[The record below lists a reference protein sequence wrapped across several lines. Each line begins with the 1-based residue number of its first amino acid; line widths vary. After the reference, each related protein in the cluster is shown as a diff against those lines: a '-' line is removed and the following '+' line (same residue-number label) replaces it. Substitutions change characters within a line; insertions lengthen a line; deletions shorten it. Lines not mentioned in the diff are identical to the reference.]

1 MDTGLHVALSSQIA
15 LEKRLNTIANNVANS
30 NTVGFRAEK
39 IRFEEVKTGV
49 FDAAV
54 SFASKGTHYLSPM
67 NGVAEQTGGQ
77 LDFAIQGDA
86 WFAVETP
93 AGTVVT
99 RDGRFRMTP
108 AGDLVTLD
116 GHPVLDPGGTP
127 IQLDPSSGAPVAGK
141 DGFLRQNGNQIG
153 ALGLF
158 EYVPPDNLRRYGN
171 SGIVAETPPEPAV
184 NRTDIGVIQGY
195 VERSNVNPIDE
206 MTKLIILHRTFD
218 SVAALVRD
226 SESSLEEA
234 IRTLGPSS

>member
-1 MDTGLHVALSSQIA
+1 MDTGLNVALSSQIA
-15 LEKRLNTIANNVANS
+15 LEKRLSTIANNVANT

-39 IRFEEVKTGV
+39 VRFEEVKTGLV
-49 FDAAV
+49 DAAT
-54 SFASKGTHYLSPM
+54 SFASKGTHYLSPVD
-67 NGVAEQTGGQ
+67 GIAEQTGGE

-93 AGTVVT
+93 AGIVVT
-99 RDGRFRMTP
+99 RDGRFRMTA
-108 AGDLVTLD
+108 AGDLVTID
-116 GHPVLDPGGTP
+116 GHPVLDPGGAP
-127 IQLDPSSGAPVAGK
+127 IQLDPAAGSPVASK

-158 EYVPPDNLRRYGN
+158 EYQPTANFRRQGN
-171 SGIVAETPPEPAV
+171 SGIIAETTPEPAV

-206 MTKLIILHRTFD
+206 MTRLIGLHRTFD
-218 SVAALVRD
+218 NVAALIRD